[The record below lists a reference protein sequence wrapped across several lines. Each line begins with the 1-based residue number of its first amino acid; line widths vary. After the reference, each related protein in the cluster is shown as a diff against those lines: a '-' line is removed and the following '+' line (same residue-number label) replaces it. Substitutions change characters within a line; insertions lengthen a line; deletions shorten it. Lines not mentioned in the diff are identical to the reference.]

1 MARRPVRRRRTR
13 EPRLDRRD
21 VLSIA
26 DRPRRASGSRVGSR
40 NSGEREQICRRSS
53 RDRSRRGRRTG
64 GLGGDVGAESHL
76 DAAGGLAADGHV
88 EEAHG
93 VGHGVLSGCSK
104 ERAQVG
110 VAVTCSGKTLYFPL
124 FFGTE
129 NFVWAISQ
137 KIRRSQRAAVFLVG
151 RRACASSSSAKG
163 RENLQQD
170 LDPTVGAPSTHAK
183 ARGHPIASPER
194 P

>member
-26 DRPRRASGSRVGSR
+26 DRPRRASGSRDGSR
-40 NSGEREQICRRSS
+40 NSGERDQICRRSS

-110 VAVTCSGKTLYFPL
+110 VAMTCSGKDTLFSSFRSGLKISYGQLVRDGNYSFSCRPPRLRL
-124 FFGTE
+124 FL
-129 NFVWAISQ
+129 V
-137 KIRRSQRAAVFLVG
+137 SQR
-151 RRACASSSSAKG
+151 SK
-163 RENLQQD
+163 NLQQD